1 MITTGKMISSF
12 NKLSQLIFSRKC
24 IEISLEKSPG
34 RRQVNIKNNLKFK
47 HARVIGKLYSYLYY
61 TFTCVNFVS
70 LKRNAVVSP
79 ESRFA
84 RRRSPGYWS
93 IRPMTYNTLQNDKV
107 KIHLEV
113 LFQLPLDSTS
123 AVTVFPCIFPFFRL
137 KERQIRFGRNDLIP
151 LKQLSL

>member
-24 IEISLEKSPG
+24 IEIVWRSRPVVDRLILK
-34 RRQVNIKNNLKFK
+34 IKNNLKFK

-93 IRPMTYNTLQNDKV
+93 IRPMTYNTLQQGENTFRGV
-107 KIHLEV
+107 I
-113 LFQLPLDSTS
+113 S
-123 AVTVFPCIFPFFRL
+123 VTLGFHKCSHCFSMHIPFF
-137 KERQIRFGRNDLIP
+137 QA
-151 LKQLSL
+151 

>member
-34 RRQVNIKNNLKFK
+34 RRQVNIKSNLKFK

-93 IRPMTYNTLQNDKV
+93 IRPMTYNTLQQGENTFRGV
-107 KIHLEV
+107 I
-113 LFQLPLDSTS
+113 S
-123 AVTVFPCIFPFFRL
+123 VTLGFHKCSHCFSMHIPFF
-137 KERQIRFGRNDLIP
+137 QA
-151 LKQLSL
+151 